1 MGQAEAVLTGIIGQ
15 CHHLWSQNGYGHLLQ
30 QQQQQKTASNE
41 QQQAAA
47 AAAARIGK
55 ATATTDSDWQRQ
67 EEKWRQQFASA
78 GEKAETHGEVRT
90 ALATMYRGREVVH
103 DALLESGSSLS
114 L

>member
-30 QQQQQKTASNE
+30 QQQQQKKASNE
-41 QQQAAA
+41 QQAAA
-47 AAAARIGK
+47 AAAASNGN
-55 ATATTDSDWQRQ
+55 DWQRQ
-67 EEKWRQQFASA
+67 EEKWRQHFASA